1 MKYGL
6 MFVNAGPLSQPD
18 VFAHLAVTAERVGI
32 ESIWTVEHVLVPRGY
47 QSTYPYSADGRMP
60 APEDAPI
67 PDPFIALAYAAALT
81 TKIKLATGVLILP
94 QRHPAY
100 VAKEAAS
107 IDLLSSGRMILGIG
121 VGWLEEEF
129 NSLGIPFEDRAART
143 RESVDAMRSL
153 WSPGPSSFSGKYFS
167 WKNVESNPKPV
178 QSGGIPIVL
187 GGHTDLAAKRAARYG
202 NGFFPGRGGEKGL
215 THLLGVMREECQR
228 VGTNADAI
236 EITAAMMSPDHD
248 FVKRQEDLGVN
259 RLILAPPAFDKEG
272 LTQGLEAF
280 GNAFIARA

>member
-6 MFVNAGPLSQPD
+6 MFVNAGPFAHPD
-18 VFAHLAVTAERVGI
+18 TFAHLVTTAEAVGI
-32 ESIWTVEHVLVPRGY
+32 ESLWTVEHVLVPRGY
-47 QSTYPYSADGRMP
+47 ESTYPYSPDGRMP

-67 PDPFIALAYAAALT
+67 PDPFISLAYAAALT
-81 TKIKLATGVLILP
+81 KKIRLATGVLILP

-107 IDLLSSGRMILGIG
+107 IDVLSGGRMILGIG

-129 NSLGIPFEDRAART
+129 NALGIPFEDRASRT

-153 WSPGPSSFSGKYFS
+153 WSPGASSFSGKYFS

-178 QSGGIPIVL
+178 QKDGIPIVI

-215 THLLGVMREECQR
+215 THLLGVMRSECER
-228 VGTNADAI
+228 VGRDADAI
-236 EITAAMMSPDHD
+236 EVTAAMLSPDAD
-248 FVKRQEDLGVN
+248 FVKRQEDLGVQ

-280 GNAFIARA
+280 ANAFLR